1 MILLGFKCP
10 MVKGL
15 ANIYMFYAAKVQKK
29 NAKHKIKMKIFLFFI
44 VDSTH
49 CKKKCFIRQ
58 TGYRI
63 QNTVFKT
70 VGGIVDAKKKC
81 II

>member
-1 MILLGFKCP
+1 MFLLST
-10 MVKGL
+10 V
-15 ANIYMFYAAKVQKK
+15 
-29 NAKHKIKMKIFLFFI
+29 HI
-44 VDSTH
+44 V
-49 CKKKCFIRQ
+49 KKCFIRQ

>member
-1 MILLGFKCP
+1 MPYG
-10 MVKGL
+10 KGARKHL
-15 ANIYMFYAAKVQKK
+15 YVLRCKGTKK
-29 NAKHKIKMKIFLFFI
+29 NAKHKTKMKIFLFFI